1 MNALRVETLEL
12 AKQLAAQNPHGL
24 VEMYTVHDQRCVWAS
39 PSHRAILGY
48 NPQELVGKHWKDIVD
63 PADHAHKDIM
73 INDAL
78 LTGGSMEISF
88 YVLAK
93 SGQRRH
99 VRVIDTLYSEPDTEE
114 QYVICRTTQIFD
126 ENSD

>member
-1 MNALRVETLEL
+1 MNMLRVETLEI
-12 AKQLAAQNPHGL
+12 AKQFAALDPQGL
-24 VEMYTVHDQRCVWAS
+24 VEMYTVHDQRCIWAS
-39 PSHRAILGY
+39 PSHREILGY
-48 NPQELVGKHWKDIVD
+48 DPEELIGKHWKDIVD

-88 YVLAK
+88 YILTK

-99 VRVIDTLYSEPDTEE
+99 VKVIDTLYADPYTEE
-114 QYVICRTTQIFD
+114 QYVICRTTQMLD
-126 ENSD
+126 